1 MLVCRFKLRQF
12 IYALMKKT
20 LTIISFFLFS
30 LTAYAQNFNF
40 GAITYDDYEFDRKK
54 LDSNAN
60 AIVLKEFGT
69 ASIQRDDNTGSL
81 ELIFEHHVKI
91 KIYNKEG
98 FKEANIIIPT
108 YKDDNREETI
118 SELKASTF
126 NYIEN
131 NFVETVMDK
140 KAIFTENRSK
150 YTRLTKFTLPNL
162 KEGSIIEYSYRLR
175 SPRLF
180 NFRTWEFQSD
190 IPKVIS
196 EYLVYIP
203 GIYNYNVSLRGFQKL
218 TDQKVELSKECLRL
232 SGAAIDCS
240 KITYLMKNIPAFI
253 EEDNMTAPSNFKSA
267 IYFELSDVQNLNGGK
282 TSYTKTWKDIDY
294 ELSSYKTLGDQMKRK
309 DVFKELIPTIT
320 KGNTDDLEKAKAI
333 YNYIK
338 KQIKW
343 NNYYGAYSE
352 DNIKRALENRSGNVA
367 DINLS
372 LISALST
379 AGLDAEAVMLST
391 RDNGTVNKL
400 YPVMSDFNYLVAKVN
415 IGDKSYLLDA
425 TEPLLPFGLLPLRC
439 INDQGR
445 VINLKKPSYWIDLK
459 ASQKTVT
466 SYILT
471 GKMTTDGKIVGTL
484 TTHTSGYAAYN
495 KRRDILKYSSP
506 DEYVE
511 KLDDRLTRIKILEHS
526 ISNLDS
532 VENSLIEKY
541 EIEFT
546 VNDGSNNNQF
556 YFSPFFINTISKNPF
571 NLNDRTYPVDLG
583 AASDERII
591 INVTLPQKYQLVEKP
606 KDMAIAL
613 PNAGGKYLLQTNLDE
628 NTISM
633 SQVLQFNNAIYQPEE
648 YLFLKEFYSKIIQN
662 QKTEFLLKKAN

>member
-1 MLVCRFKLRQF
+1 MNKILPLLFL
-12 IYALMKKT
+12 
-20 LTIISFFLFS
+20 FFLS
-30 LTAYAQNFNF
+30 LNIHAQNFNF
-40 GAITYDDYEFDRKK
+40 GSITYDDYEFDKKK

-60 AIVLKEFGT
+60 AIVLREFGT
-69 ASIQRDDNTGSL
+69 ASIQRDDATGSL
-81 ELIFEHHVKI
+81 ELIFERHVKI

-108 YKDDNREETI
+108 YKDESREETI

-126 NYIEN
+126 NYIDH
-131 NFVETVMDK
+131 NFAETVMDK

-162 KEGSIIEYSYRLR
+162 KEGSVIEYSYRLK
-175 SPRLF
+175 SPNLF
-180 NFRTWEFQSD
+180 NFRTWEFQSN

-232 SGAAIDCS
+232 SGVPIDCS
-240 KITYLMKNIPAFI
+240 KINYTMKNIPAFI

-267 IYFELSDVQNLNGGK
+267 IYFELSDVQNLNGSK
-282 TSYTKTWKDIDY
+282 TSYTKTWRDIDY
-294 ELSSYKTLGDQMKRK
+294 ELSTYKTLGSQMKRK
-309 DVFKELIPTIT
+309 DIFKDLIPEIT
-320 KGNTDDLEKAKAI
+320 KGSSTDLDKAKSI

-343 NNYYGAYSE
+343 NNYYGKYAE
-352 DNIKRALENRSGNVA
+352 DNIKQALENRSGNVA
-367 DINLS
+367 DVNLS
-372 LISALST
+372 LIAALSA
-379 AGLDAEAVMLST
+379 AGLDAEAVILST

-400 YPVMSDFNYLVAKVN
+400 YPVMSDFNYLIAKVN
-415 IGDKSYLLDA
+415 IADKSYLLDA

-445 VINLKKPSYWIDLK
+445 VINLKKPSYWIDLV
-459 ASQKTVT
+459 ASQKTST
-466 SYILT
+466 SYIMT
-471 GKMTTDGKIVGTL
+471 GKMTTDGKVIGTL
-484 TTHTSGYAAYN
+484 TTYSMGYAAFGKRKEILRYN
-495 KRRDILKYSSP
+495 SP

-511 KLDDRLTRIKILEHS
+511 KLDERLTRIKILDHQ

-532 VENSLIEKY
+532 VESSLIEKY
-541 EIEFT
+541 EVEFT
-546 VNDGSNNNQF
+546 INDGSNKDQF
-556 YFSPFFINTISKNPF
+556 YFSPFFINAISKNPF
-571 NLNDRTYPVDLG
+571 NLNERTYPVDLG
-583 AASDERII
+583 AASDERIT
-591 INVTLPQKYQLVEKP
+591 INILLPEKYQLLEKP

-613 PNAGGKYLLQTNLDE
+613 PDAGGKYLLKTALDE

-633 SQVLQFNNAIYQPEE
+633 SQILQFNKAIYQPDE
-648 YLFLKEFYSKIIQN
+648 YLYLKEFYSKIIQN